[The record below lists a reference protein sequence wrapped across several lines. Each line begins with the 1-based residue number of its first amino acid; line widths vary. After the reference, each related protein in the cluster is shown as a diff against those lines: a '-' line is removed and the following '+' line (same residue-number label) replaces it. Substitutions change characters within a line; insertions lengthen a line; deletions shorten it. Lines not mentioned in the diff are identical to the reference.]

1 MHVLHVI
8 EATIGGTRRH
18 VVDAC
23 RGLRRRGV
31 RITLV
36 ASALREPR
44 FRADLESLAREGIE
58 VRELPMV
65 RAIRPHKDAAH
76 VLALRRI
83 LKELRPDIVH
93 THSSKAGAIGR
104 LASWSSAVGA
114 RVHTPHTFAFL
125 FGAMFSGF
133 SRSLFRTIEKE
144 LARKTDR
151 FVAVSADEAAT
162 FAAADFI
169 PASKVRV
176 VHNGIDPA
184 LFERAQPIERA
195 ELGVPQHAP
204 LALVVGL
211 LNVAK
216 GQDLALHALATPA
229 LANVHLAFAGSGKME
244 ATLRSLARELGV
256 EARVHFLGWRED
268 VPRLLASC
276 DALLLP
282 SRWEGMPYIVLEAM
296 AAARPVVATPVDGAR
311 ALLADGAAGRLCRS
325 IEATDISQ
333 GLAGVLR
340 LDAAS
345 RAELGKAGRAQVR
358 AGHTVEHMVEGLL
371 GVYGELA

>member
-23 RGLRRRGV
+23 RGLRARGV
-31 RITLV
+31 RVTLV

-44 FRADLESLAREGIE
+44 FRDDLALLDREGVT

-65 RAIRPHKDAAH
+65 RAIRPHRDVAH
-76 VLALRRI
+76 VLALRAA

-104 LASWSSAVGA
+104 LASWSTGIGA

-125 FGAMFSGF
+125 FGAMFSSF
-133 SRSLFRTIEKE
+133 SRSLFRTVEKE

-151 FVAVSADEAAT
+151 FIAVSADEAAT
-162 FAAADFI
+162 FASADFI

-176 VHNGIDPA
+176 VGNGIDMAP
-184 LFERAQPIERA
+184 FERATPLERS

-216 GQDLALHALATPA
+216 GQDLALRALATPM
-229 LANVHLAFAGSGKME
+229 LANVHLAFAGSGDTE
-244 ATLRSLARELGV
+244 ADLRAFARELGV
-256 EARVHFLGWRED
+256 ESRVHFLGWRDD

-282 SRWEGMPYIVLEAM
+282 SRWEGMPYIALEAM

-311 ALLADGAAGRLCRS
+311 ALLGDGRAGRLCRS
-325 IEATDISQ
+325 DAPMDIAQ
-333 GLAGVLR
+333 GLAEVLR
-340 LDAAS
+340 LDAVS
-345 RAELGKAGRAQVR
+345 RAALGKAGQAQVR
-358 AGHTVEHMVEGLL
+358 AEFTLERMVDGLL